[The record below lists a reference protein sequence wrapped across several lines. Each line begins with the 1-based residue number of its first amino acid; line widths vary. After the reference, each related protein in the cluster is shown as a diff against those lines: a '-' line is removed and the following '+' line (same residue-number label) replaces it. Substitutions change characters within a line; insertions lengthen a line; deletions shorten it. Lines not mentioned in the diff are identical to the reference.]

1 MGAFKREDIK
11 ANTLGIKR
19 IQPDIRVEMGAGEIK
34 HLQPVAQD
42 KTDGLFYA
50 YVAGD
55 ENKGIIAGL
64 YTGEDRTFV
73 ANEIGSVTTYAIV
86 AKETIQ
92 GITWEDDKTAVSAL
106 KLAGIILTNELK
118 GTKEA

>member
-1 MGAFKREDIK
+1 MGAFKREEIK

-19 IQPDIRVEMGAGEIK
+19 IQPDIRVEMGAGEVK
-34 HLQPVAQD
+34 HLQPVAQN

-50 YVAGD
+50 YEAGD

-64 YTGEDRTFV
+64 YTGEDRTFE

-86 AKETIQ
+86 VKETIQ
-92 GITWEDDKTAVSAL
+92 GITWEEDKTAVSAL
-106 KLAGIILTNELK
+106 KLAGIILTDELK

>member
-11 ANTLGIKR
+11 ANMLGIKR